1 MKKTTKW
8 PYTLYGGCYN
18 KVLLIVS
25 YSHRTVIFRGDLL
38 NFYNVFFMGLA
49 DSQLILNLSTVFD
62 SGGASDGVYRHG
74 ENVVKFCN
82 FMDFPNKDLF
92 SKFNFAH
99 KVPPAG
105 SRHLC

>member
-1 MKKTTKW
+1 M
-8 PYTLYGGCYN
+8 
-18 KVLLIVS
+18 S
-25 YSHRTVIFRGDLL
+25 YSHRTVILRGDLL
-38 NFYNVFFMGLA
+38 NSYNVFFMGLA

-99 KVPPAG
+99 KVPPQVPG
-105 SRHLC
+105 TYVDWGLLTKQVCVSMYWT